1 MDKAKKGRMIIM
13 SDLISVIVPCY
24 NEEVS
29 LPFFYKEI
37 QKVISHMQERYPVE
51 FELLFV
57 DDGSRDDTLSI
68 IKSFASKDPK
78 IKYLSFSRNFGKE
91 SAILA
96 GLEHATGDYVALMD
110 ADLQDPPSLLTQMY
124 ETIKEGTYDCIGTK
138 RVDRKGEPPIRSFFA
153 RCFYKLINKISKTS
167 IVDGARDFR
176 LMTRQMTDAI
186 LNMPEYNRFS
196 KGIFGWVGF
205 KTKWL
210 EYTNVERVAGSTKWS
225 FWSLFLYSLDGIV
238 AFSTIPLSIAS
249 ILGILFFVYRSYI
262 YHCNYCKN
270 SHLGRPGSGLSIH
283 DVRDLP
289 AGWSSAILNR
299 YSWTISV
306 QNISGS

>member
-1 MDKAKKGRMIIM
+1 
-13 SDLISVIVPCY
+13 
-24 NEEVS
+24 
-29 LPFFYKEI
+29 
-37 QKVISHMQERYPVE
+37 MQERYPVE

-124 ETIKEGTYDCIGTK
+124 ETIKEGTYDCVGTK

-196 KGIFGWVGF
+196 
-205 KTKWL
+205 
-210 EYTNVERVAGSTKWS
+210 AGSDLKRNGWNTRMLSAWQEARNG
-225 FWSLFLYSLDGIV
+225 LFGACFYIHW
-238 AFSTIPLSIAS
+238 TAS
-249 ILGILFFVYRSYI
+249 SHSPRF
-262 YHCNYCKN
+262 HC
-270 SHLGRPGSGLSIH
+270 P
-283 DVRDLP
+283 
-289 AGWSSAILNR
+289 
-299 YSWTISV
+299 
-306 QNISGS
+306 